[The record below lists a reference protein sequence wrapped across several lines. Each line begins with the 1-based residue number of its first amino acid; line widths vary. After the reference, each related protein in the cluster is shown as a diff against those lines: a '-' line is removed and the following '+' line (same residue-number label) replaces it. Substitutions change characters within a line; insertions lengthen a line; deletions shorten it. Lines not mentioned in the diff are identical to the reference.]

1 METFEVGLSTFGII
15 LLSQAYWGQGEG
27 VALLGCVDL
36 LKLVWSC
43 WRKCVTVGGGF
54 EVFYAQD
61 TAQCVS

>member
-1 METFEVGLSTFGII
+1 METFEVGLSTFGIM

-43 WRKCVTVGGGF
+43 
-54 EVFYAQD
+54 
-61 TAQCVS
+61 